1 MKNKSRMFECP
12 CCDGLGEY
20 RDQRKMNRSCLDPP
34 YSVCPYC
41 NGSGKVDEETLDD
54 YEENLSCSDYEQIN
68 KEYADE
74 CRWEEQRDIER
85 FGY

>member
-1 MKNKSRMFECP
+1 MYGCP

-20 RDQRKMNRSCLDPP
+20 RDSNRTTRNSLDPP

-54 YEENLSCSDYEQIN
+54 YDENFSSSDYEQIN
-68 KEYADE
+68 KDYEDE
-74 CRWEEQRDIER
+74 CRWEEREDIRR